1 MTVDSLLLRDVCEY
15 DKYLIKKAKLDYLE
29 IMFCDWIGK
38 NKTNIT
44 TEDEESVQRKLDI
57 ETVKEGELTKR
68 EPMERY
74 LERRKNPVACTQR
87 AHNRQ
92 ISISTRQR
100 KYVTATF
107 SPRKYVTATFP

>member
-1 MTVDSLLLRDVCEY
+1 MTVDSILMRDVREY

-57 ETVKEGELTKR
+57 ETVKQPGSDRMNLISAEQHR
-68 EPMERY
+68 IH
-74 LERRKNPVACTQR
+74 RRIEIK
-87 AHNRQ
+87 
-92 ISISTRQR
+92 
-100 KYVTATF
+100 
-107 SPRKYVTATFP
+107 